1 VSGVAGSDPSS
12 TMIRISLPVRL
23 RRAGIDSVVTRRLA
37 SNGTLLQCTEAIM
50 IAHGF
55 TVPLLADLIRAEYA
69 TACEFVVALAGV
81 ALSIRRL

>member
-1 VSGVAGSDPSS
+1 
-12 TMIRISLPVRL
+12 
-23 RRAGIDSVVTRRLA
+23 
-37 SNGTLLQCTEAIM
+37 M